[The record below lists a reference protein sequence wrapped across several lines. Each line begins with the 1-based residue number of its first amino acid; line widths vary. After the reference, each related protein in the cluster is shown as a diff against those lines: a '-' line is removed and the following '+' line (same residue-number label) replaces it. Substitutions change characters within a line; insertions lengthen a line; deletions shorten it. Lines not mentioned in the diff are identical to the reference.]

1 MEKKKMVITYEA
13 LCKDCGGSGHCQSE
27 PCRLCGATGY
37 VDIMKNIDITVG
49 PSFTREVK
57 FKSETFNKNKNGQ
70 N

>member
-37 VDIMKNIDITVG
+37 VEITKNIDISVS
-49 PSFTREVK
+49 PSGGRPVK
-57 FKSETFNKNKNGQ
+57 TQIHNCNS
-70 N
+70 